1 MRVILIESQTGR
13 ITELSDMSADA
24 VHFAVESGECEQV
37 VTSNGDALLVT
48 STTPEPTITCG
59 FEYEGVTYYGN
70 GALVGQADGEYTDSI
85 TSIEELKE
93 NLGVRF

>member
-1 MRVILIESQTGR
+1 MRVILIESRTGR
-13 ITELSDMSADA
+13 VTELSDLSADA

-48 STTPEPTITCG
+48 STTPEPAITWG

-70 GALVGQADGEYTDSI
+70 GALVGQADGEYTDAI
-85 TSIEELKE
+85 TSLDEVKE